1 MTQHTEDRA
10 RGPADSTHRLKRAN
24 VFTEANMSVIGRE
37 QEEEELAC
45 VW

>member
-1 MTQHTEDRA
+1 MTQHTEDGA

-24 VFTEANMSVIGRE
+24 VFTEANVSVIGGE
-37 QEEEELAC
+37 QEEEELAS